1 MTNQM
6 HEMREEY
13 EAKLDRYVRLLDARA
28 ARIKVR
34 LSFLQLN
41 CNSKIGILVLIS
53 HSSFLAASV
62 FPQIA
67 KLCLWGKGIHT
78 IQ

>member
-1 MTNQM
+1 MVFKHSQVESVTNQM

-34 LSFLQLN
+34 L
-41 CNSKIGILVLIS
+41 
-53 HSSFLAASV
+53 
-62 FPQIA
+62 
-67 KLCLWGKGIHT
+67 
-78 IQ
+78 